1 MSKKGDKPKETAEE
15 KALAQIGLERWQ
27 DYQQRFVP
35 VENAAIGRV
44 MDDINNPDMQG
55 EGLANVSTQ
64 QAFSDLE
71 NQTTRGLTLRGA
83 RAGSGAFAGGLA
95 GVNMDRVASSGLG
108 QAGAYGMQRGIN
120 ISNLQNLVGIGQ
132 GQATGALQG
141 LTDVAD
147 AASRQA
153 IMDARASAAS
163 RAALGQLVGTGAG
176 YYFGSTYG
184 NTPTSNGTSPSGYN
198 TTTSPTGDMSF
209 DPVLYNPPRP
219 GGG

>member
-1 MSKKGDKPKETAEE
+1 MSKKGDKPKATAEE

-27 DYQQRFVP
+27 DYQKRFVP

-71 NQTTRGLTLRGA
+71 RQTTTGLTLRGA
-83 RAGSGAFAGGLA
+83 RAGSGAFLGGLT
-95 GVNMDRVASSGLG
+95 GVNMDRAAASGLS
-108 QAGAYGMQRGIN
+108 QVGAYGMQRGIN
-120 ISNLQNLVGIGQ
+120 IANLQNLIGIGQ
-132 GQATGALQG
+132 GQATGAMQG

-163 RAALGQLVGTGAG
+163 RAALGQVIGLGAG
-176 YYFGSTYG
+176 AYFGSQTG
-184 NTPTSNGTSPSGYN
+184 GTVSNGTSPSGYN
-198 TTTSPTGDMSF
+198 TTPSVTEDMSF
-209 DPVLYNPPRP
+209 DPMLYSSPLP
-219 GGG
+219 GRS